1 MDESMSEQQLRELAA
16 RRVKQKTDFWKNIAA
31 YVAVNG
37 FLVFIWF
44 MTGGGYPW
52 FLWVMAGWGIGVIIQ
67 AVMVFG
73 VPDSGARYEKAVA
86 AEMDK
91 MRK

>member
-1 MDESMSEQQLRELAA
+1 MSEQQLRERAT
-16 RRVKQKTDFWKNIAA
+16 RRVKQKTDFWVNIAA

-37 FLVFIWF
+37 FLVFIWW
-44 MTGGGYPW
+44 MTGAGYPW
-52 FLWVMAGWGIGVIIQ
+52 FLWVMAGWGIGVVIH

-73 VPDSGARYEKAVA
+73 VPESGARYERTIA

-91 MRK
+91 MRE